1 MRGSSNDYSR
11 TTDTTRLHYG
21 HSEFSISGQ
30 LIKPI
35 TERGKSV
42 GANRSTING
51 KRRKDI
57 VPEKSIM
64 SSPLSEPSVKP
75 NGTEHLFFSFRC
87 TTFRETLS
95 LSLSLSPISGN
106 YFFFHILHLSI
117 IDNSCSSRFR
127 CRLSSRDVITRIG
140 G

>member
-64 SSPLSEPSVKP
+64 SSPLSEPSV
-75 NGTEHLFFSFRC
+75 NRTERNIYSFLFVVQRSAKRSLPFSYIGK
-87 TTFRETLS
+87 L
-95 LSLSLSPISGN
+95 
-106 YFFFHILHLSI
+106 FFFHILHLSI

-127 CRLSSRDVITRIG
+127 CRLSSCDVITRIG

>member
-95 LSLSLSPISGN
+95 PFLLYREII
-106 YFFFHILHLSI
+106 FFSHLSI

-127 CRLSSRDVITRIG
+127 CRLSSCDVITRIG

>member
-95 LSLSLSPISGN
+95 PFLLYREII
-106 YFFFHILHLSI
+106 FFFTSSISPSSI
-117 IDNSCSSRFR
+117 IRARRASAVAC
-127 CRLSSRDVITRIG
+127 LPAT
-140 G
+140 